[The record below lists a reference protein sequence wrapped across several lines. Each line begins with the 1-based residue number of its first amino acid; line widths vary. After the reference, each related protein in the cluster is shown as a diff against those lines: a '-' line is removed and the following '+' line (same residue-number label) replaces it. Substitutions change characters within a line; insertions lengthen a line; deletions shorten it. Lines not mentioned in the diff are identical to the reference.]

1 MCWEQ
6 QSALMLHRTT
16 QLYSADGVA
25 QRGVLTHRL
34 MSTAV
39 AADCIRRDTER
50 GGLITPRAAMS
61 LKAAGRCPA
70 KTSRFGLPVTKL
82 VQTRPNEH
90 DSRND
95 KPEFSR

>member
-39 AADCIRRDTER
+39 AADSVCIRRDTER
-50 GGLITPRAAMS
+50 GGTHHAARGHVAQSSRAVPCQNFQIWIACHE
-61 LKAAGRCPA
+61 ACPD
-70 KTSRFGLPVTKL
+70 TSKRA
-82 VQTRPNEH
+82 
-90 DSRND
+90 
-95 KPEFSR
+95 